1 MDSEDNAEL
10 SFNRD
15 HYLAPSHSEH
25 RPTGGRC
32 SSSHTAPCPPLFQ
45 VARAVM
51 GIKNE
56 WEDPNGT
63 RHGQGHCSSPK
74 SRIKGDKH
82 KNSSY
87 RMGSSNECHFAKTK
101 QKTKTLDIYYK
112 NFIFNKWWYIWCLT
126 MGYSTSN
133 RTKDLSS
140 LFSQC
145 FFKFLKEFLHLKFIS

>member
-1 MDSEDNAEL
+1 ML
-10 SFNRD
+10 SCHSTGIAILLLHTLSTD
-15 HYLAPSHSEH
+15 PQVGAAAPHIQL
-25 RPTGGRC
+25 
-32 SSSHTAPCPPLFQ
+32 APCPPLFQ

-63 RHGQGHCSSPK
+63 CHGQGHCSSPK

-101 QKTKTLDIYYK
+101 QNKKPKLLISIIRISFLINDDIYDASQWVTPLLIGQRTCPAYSHSASLSFWK
-112 NFIFNKWWYIWCLT
+112 N
-126 MGYSTSN
+126 S
-133 RTKDLSS
+133 
-140 LFSQC
+140 
-145 FFKFLKEFLHLKFIS
+145 